1 MEKTIKGQ
9 SANRTDLA
17 RFFGVA
23 LPTVDG
29 WIRSGCPCVKK
40 GGKGRQWEFDTAA
53 VAEWLRDKAVNDA
66 TGDTQADE
74 RELARR
80 AKQANTELAE
90 LELAKA
96 KGLVAPLDQVE
107 RMMARAF
114 AEVRAGMRNL
124 PGRCVSQL
132 IGETDERRFK
142 RVMMGEIDQVLETLA
157 NADLTD
163 GYTEGDD
170 DDDSEE

>member
-1 MEKTIKGQ
+1 MEKSIKGQ
-9 SANRTDLA
+9 SANRTDLS

-29 WIRSGCPCVKK
+29 WIRNGCPCIKK

-53 VAEWLRDKAVNDA
+53 VAEWLREKAVTDA
-66 TGDTQADE
+66 TGESQADE
-74 RELARR
+74 KELSRR
-80 AKQANTELAE
+80 AKLASTELAE

-96 KGLVAPLDQVE
+96 KGEVAPLDQVT
-107 RMMARAF
+107 RAVAKAF

-124 PGRCVSQL
+124 PGRVVSQL

-142 RVMMGEIDQVLETLA
+142 SVLRAEVDEVLKSLA
-157 NADLTD
+157 EAPLLDSYDD
-163 GYTEGDD
+163 GA